1 METETCV
8 YWSHAKRGLFVIIWV
23 TQEYLGLC
31 EQRKTFRKY
40 DDSLMSNT
48 DFQGD
53 KRNESGN
60 SPLALSIG
68 ILNG

>member
-1 METETCV
+1 M
-8 YWSHAKRGLFVIIWV
+8 
-23 TQEYLGLC
+23 
-31 EQRKTFRKY
+31 

-48 DFQGD
+48 DFQGG